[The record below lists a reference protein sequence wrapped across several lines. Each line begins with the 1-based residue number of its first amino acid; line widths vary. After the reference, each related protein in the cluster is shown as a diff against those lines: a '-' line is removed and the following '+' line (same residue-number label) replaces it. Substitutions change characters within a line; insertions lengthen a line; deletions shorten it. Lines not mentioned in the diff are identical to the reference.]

1 MLLLT
6 CLLLFQNPGPQ
17 TAPAWS
23 ATTLEAA
30 ATEAN
35 RKVLTEGRPL
45 TLTGEV
51 VDVSC
56 YTQLGKRGE
65 AHKACGAM
73 CVASGSPAGLLTADG
88 TLYILMPEQHHPRR
102 DGKVS
107 LAKYLSEHMAQ
118 TLTLSGMASSHGG
131 IHTLFIAAPEAK

>member
-1 MLLLT
+1 
-6 CLLLFQNPGPQ
+6 
-17 TAPAWS
+17 
-23 ATTLEAA
+23 
-30 ATEAN
+30 
-35 RKVLTEGRPL
+35 
-45 TLTGEV
+45 
-51 VDVSC
+51 
-56 YTQLGKRGE
+56 
-65 AHKACGAM
+65 M

-131 IHTLFIAAPEAK
+131 IHTLFIAAPIDAR